1 MSRDILLTSVMPH
14 MHWLGKDFTFTAVLP
29 DEAETRIPL
38 IQIDRWNFNWQ
49 GTYAFAEPIR
59 LPKGAWLE
67 MEAHFDNS
75 AENPANPNSP
85 PKVVSWGDQTTDEMC
100 IGIFEFVVADEGDPR
115 PGPGKEGAP
124 PARVAKEEEAR
135 P

>member
-1 MSRDILLTSVMPH
+1 MPH

-29 DEAETRIPL
+29 DEKQTRIPL
-38 IQIDRWNFNWQ
+38 IKIDRWNFNWQ

-59 LPKGAWLE
+59 LPKGAYFE

-75 AENPANPNSP
+75 DANPANPSHP
-85 PKVVSWGDQTTDEMC
+85 PRVVTWGEQTTNEMC
-100 IGIFEFVVADEGDPR
+100 IGVYEFVVA
-115 PGPGKEGAP
+115 EGADAP
-124 PARVAKEEEAR
+124 TPRSPSPLR